1 MEVGIL
7 GPLEVRGDDG
17 RKIDIAGPRLR
28 ALLIRLALEPGRP
41 VGGAALVEAVWGDEP
56 PAEAAGALQTL
67 VSRLRRAL
75 GVARVAH
82 SPDGYCLTIHPDE
95 VDAQRFERLA
105 ATGAAAVRA
114 GHLREGADQ
123 LTAAL
128 TLWRGSALGEAD
140 AGPAA
145 AAHAT
150 RLDHVRL
157 TAILDRA
164 RANLGLGR
172 PARAVA
178 ELDALVGAHP
188 LHERL
193 VGELMTALAASGRP
207 ADALHRYG
215 QLRARLANELGVD
228 PSAELRDIHLAVLRG
243 MPAVP
248 RPGAAPSDAAPP
260 SDEAPAAGPAR
271 PTNLRNQLTSFVGR
285 DDEVA
290 RIARSLGEGRLVTLV
305 GPGGAGKTRLAGEAV
320 APIVDEMPDGV
331 WFVELASVT
340 DPADLA
346 QTVLGSLGLRETN
359 LLDGPTQRTG
369 SDAVSR
375 LLEGLADQQAVIV
388 LDNCEHLIEAV
399 ASLADRLLS
408 RCRDLRILA
417 TSREPLNILGEALLV
432 VPPLAQPE
440 PDAAPAVAARFPSV
454 RLFIDRAAAVSP
466 DFAVDATTVAPVI
479 EIVRRLD
486 GMPLAIELAA
496 ARLRTLPLAEIAER
510 LSDRFRLLTGGSRT
524 ALPRHRT
531 LRAVVEWSW
540 DLLEKPER
548 LLVERLAVFP
558 SGTTT
563 RSATAVC
570 SGDGVP
576 ADDVADLLASL
587 LDKSL
592 LQPAAGGTRQR
603 LLETIREYGLER
615 LAGRGELADWRAR
628 HAAFFAELL
637 RTAEP
642 HLRRAE
648 QLHWLAPLNA
658 ERDNILGAL
667 RFECERGDAD
677 AALSIAI
684 GLSSMAMLLGNHA
697 DLAVWVAEALAVPG
711 GEPDLRAV
719 GEALYA
725 VNSAT
730 TAITLPLEE
739 VAANFARLGE
749 IAVRVAPIDVS
760 VFPVLGLL
768 KPVLAMFSG
777 NHELTVRSIA
787 EARAGSDPWVSA
799 AVLAFRANVAEND
812 GDVEAMRAD
821 TVAALAE
828 FRALGERWGTAST
841 LRTLAQLHTLDGRL
855 DDATAAYEEALA
867 LMNEMGS
874 RDDEIILQIR
884 LADLA
889 IRRGDVAAAR
899 CHVEAAGDGSRTR
912 GSALEEILTLSM
924 QGELARYTGDLA
936 AARQLQDQ
944 ALRRLETIPSV
955 HPIMDHGTALVRLS
969 LARLAADC
977 GDLGEAADH
986 LRQSYDAALLTKDMP
1001 IVATVGVAVGD
1012 LAART
1017 GQAAAAAEMLGASA
1031 SLRGGDDATA
1041 PDVAQVTARLRD
1053 ELGDGFR
1060 PAYQRGRALDRD
1072 AAIARLEPPRRPA
1085 DRVGRLAGESG
1096 AEEDIGQAWRA

>member
-17 RKIDIAGPRLR
+17 RRIDIAGARLR

-41 VGGAALVEAVWGDEP
+41 VGGSALVEAVWGEGP
-56 PAEAAGALQTL
+56 PVEAAGALQTL

-75 GVARVAH
+75 GDVTRVAH
-82 SPDGYCLTIHPDE
+82 SLDGYCLAVRPDE
-95 VDAQRFERLA
+95 VDAHRFERLA

-114 GHLREGADQ
+114 GHLPEAAGQ
-123 LTAAL
+123 LAAAL
-128 TLWRGSALGEAD
+128 ALWRGPALGAAD

-150 RLDHVRL
+150 RLEDARF

-164 RANLGLGR
+164 RADLGLGR

-178 ELDALVGAHP
+178 ELDALVGGHP
-188 LHERL
+188 LDERL
-193 VGELMTALAASGRP
+193 VGALMRALAASGRS

-215 QLRARLANELGVD
+215 QLRARLADELGVD
-228 PSAELRDIHLAVLRG
+228 PSAELQAVHLAVLRG
-243 MPAVP
+243 
-248 RPGAAPSDAAPP
+248 RPAAPAAPP
-260 SDEAPAAGPAR
+260 VPATPLPDGVPPAGAAAAAGPAGPVPR
-271 PTNLRNQLTSFVGR
+271 SNLRVHLTSFVGR

-290 RIARSLGEGRLVTLV
+290 RIARSLRDGRLVTLV

-320 APIVDEMPDGV
+320 ARIVDEVPDGV

-346 QTVLGSLGLRETN
+346 QTVLGSLGLRETS
-359 LLDGPTQRTG
+359 LLERPTQRTA

-388 LDNCEHLIEAV
+388 LDNCEHLIEA
-399 ASLADRLLS
+399 AADLTDRLLS
-408 RCRDLRILA
+408 RCRGLRILT

-440 PDAAPAVAARFPSV
+440 PDATPAVAVRSPSV
-454 RLFIDRAAAVSP
+454 RLFADRAVAVSP
-466 DFAVDATTVAPVI
+466 DFVVDATTVAPVI

-486 GMPLAIELAA
+486 GLPLAIELAA

-540 DLLEKPER
+540 DLLEEPER

-576 ADDVADLLASL
+576 ADEVADLLASL
-587 LDKSL
+587 LDRSL

-603 LLETIREYGLER
+603 MLETIREYGLER

-628 HAAFFAELL
+628 HAAFFAEFL

-648 QLHWLAPLNA
+648 QLDWLAPLTA

-684 GLSSMAMLLGNHA
+684 GLSSVAMLLGNHA
-697 DLAVWVAEALAVPG
+697 DLAGWVREALAVPG
-711 GEPDLRAV
+711 GAPDLRAV

-725 VNSAT
+725 VNSTT
-730 TAITLPLEE
+730 TAMRLPADD

-749 IAVRVAPIDVS
+749 IAVRVAPIEVS
-760 VFPVLGLL
+760 AFPVLGLL

-777 NHELTVRSIA
+777 NPELTARSIA
-787 EARAGSDPWVSA
+787 EARAGSDPWVAA
-799 AVLAFRANVAEND
+799 AVLAFRANIAEND

-821 TVAALAE
+821 TVTALAE

-855 DDATAAYEEALA
+855 DDAAAAYEEALA
-867 LMNEMGS
+867 LMDEMGS
-874 RDDEIILQIR
+874 RDDEIILRIR

-899 CHVEAAGDGSRTR
+899 AHVRAARGDSQSR

-924 QGELARYTGDLA
+924 EGELARYTGDGP
-936 AARQLQDQ
+936 AARQLQAR
-944 ALRRLETIPSV
+944 ALRRLEGIPST
-955 HPIMDHGTALVRLS
+955 HPILGHGNALVRLS
-969 LARLAADC
+969 LARLAADA
-977 GDLGEAADH
+977 GDLVEAADQ
-986 LRQSYDAALLTKDMP
+986 LRQSYDAAVLTRDMP

-1017 GQAAAAAEMLGASA
+1017 GQPVAAAEMLGASA
-1031 SLRGGDDATA
+1031 ALRGGDDATA
-1041 PDVAQVTARLRD
+1041 PDVAPVTARLRD
-1053 ELGDGFR
+1053 ELGDDFG
-1060 PAYQRGRALDRD
+1060 PAYRRGQALGRD

-1085 DRVGRLAGESG
+1085 AGAARADPPVG
-1096 AEEDIGQAWRA
+1096 